1 MKKTLLASLVSL
13 SALAAPLLGWADE
26 PRLKNT
32 HPDTYSVVKGDTLW
46 DISARFLENPWMWPE
61 IWHAND
67 QIANPHL
74 IFPGDRIRLVYLDGK
89 PRLTLDRG
97 EAGRTYKAKLGPEIH
112 VVPKEQAIT
121 TIPLERINAFLSRSR
136 VVEVGLLDAAP
147 YVLAGGD
154 EHVVTGAGDTMY
166 ARGKFNTEVK
176 SYGVYRQGEV
186 YVDPQTKEAL
196 GVQAIDVASVKQKAL
211 NGDIGTFDII
221 RTTQEVRL
229 GDRLL
234 ETVER
239 SIDSTFFPRPPAEET
254 RAEIIGVEGGVNQVG
269 KLDVVALNKGE
280 RDEIQIGDVLLIY
293 KKGDT
298 VRDRITDE
306 VIQLPA
312 EKSGVLMVFSVF
324 EKMSF
329 GIVLEAERPLRT
341 GDELRSP

>member
-1 MKKTLLASLVSL
+1 MKKTLLASLFSL
-13 SALAAPLLGWADE
+13 SAMAAPLLGWADE
-26 PRLKNT
+26 PRLKSS

-61 IWHAND
+61 IWHANN

-89 PRLTLDRG
+89 PRITIDRG

-112 VVPKEQAIT
+112 VVPKEEAIT
-121 TIPLERINAFLSRSR
+121 TIPLDRINAFLSRSR
-136 VVEVGLLDAAP
+136 VVELAALETAP

-154 EHVVTGAGDTMY
+154 EHIVTGAGDTMY
-166 ARGKFNTEVK
+166 ARGKFDENVR
-176 SYGVYRQGEV
+176 SYGVYRKGDV
-186 YVDPQTKEAL
+186 YFDPKTKEPL
-196 GVQAIDVASVKQKAL
+196 GVQAMDIATIKQRAL

-234 ETVER
+234 ETIER
-239 SIDSTFFPRPPAEET
+239 SIDSTFFPRPPVKEIN
-254 RAEIIGVEGGVNQVG
+254 AEIIGIEGGVNQVG
-269 KLDVVALNKGE
+269 KLDVIALNKGK
-280 RDEIQIGDVLLIY
+280 RDELQVGDVLLIY
-293 KKGDT
+293 KKGDSI
-298 VRDRITDE
+298 RDRITNE
-306 VIQLPA
+306 VVQLPA
-312 EKSGVLMVFSVF
+312 EKSGLLMVFSVF

>member
-1 MKKTLLASLVSL
+1 
-13 SALAAPLLGWADE
+13 
-26 PRLKNT
+26 
-32 HPDTYSVVKGDTLW
+32 
-46 DISARFLENPWMWPE
+46 MWPE

-112 VVPKEQAIT
+112 VVPQEEAIT
-121 TIPLERINAFLSRSR
+121 TIPLDRINAFLSRSR
-136 VVEVGLLDAAP
+136 IVGVGVLDTAP
-147 YVLAGGD
+147 YVLAGGE
-154 EHVVTGAGDTMY
+154 EHVVTGAGDTMC
-166 ARGKFNTEVK
+166 ARGAFNTEIK
-176 SYGVYRQGEV
+176 SYGVYRQGDV
-186 YVDPQTKEAL
+186 YVDPQTKEPL
-196 GVQAIDVASVKQKAL
+196 GIQAIDIASVKQKAL

-239 SIDSTFFPRPPAEET
+239 SIDSTFFPRPPAEEL

-280 RDEIQIGDVLLIY
+280 RDELQIGDVLLIY
-293 KKGDT
+293 KKGDA
-298 VRDRITDE
+298 VRDRITNE

-312 EKSGVLMVFSVF
+312 EKSGVLMVFSIF